1 MQPSRIEK
9 KVGAAMIE
17 SSLVIVMLCL
27 ILFGILQVS
36 YLLSARDVLSYTA
49 IATARSSA
57 IGLNDFMLEK
67 VSHYTSIPTAGPIRT
82 PNGFGG
88 FAIPRNTEGGKWD
101 YAMDRNNTRTSS
113 QGWYEVDAKEEFHL
127 AGQNAYRA
135 VLDYDNWQLNNSTEV
150 RATSASSGG
159 LVSANVSQDIPLVFP
174 FSRVFF
180 GHLEMVSV
188 SRDGGVGLYPVKRV
202 EVEAFME
209 DHAGHYLQDE

>member
-1 MQPSRIEK
+1 
-9 KVGAAMIE
+9 
-17 SSLVIVMLCL
+17 
-27 ILFGILQVS
+27 
-36 YLLSARDVLSYTA
+36 
-49 IATARSSA
+49 
-57 IGLNDFMLEK
+57 
-67 VSHYTSIPTAGPIRT
+67 
-82 PNGFGG
+82 
-88 FAIPRNTEGGKWD
+88 
-101 YAMDRNNTRTSS
+101 
-113 QGWYEVDAKEEFHL
+113 
-127 AGQNAYRA
+127 